1 MKQKKIMQG
10 ILDQLP
16 DEQRLCVLMYY
27 YDELSVKEIAETL
40 GCSTGTVKSRLNYA
54 RKYIKKEVEKQEK
67 KGTKLYSIAP
77 ISFLIWMLHSQEN
90 TVQAK
95 AAEPSVWKAV
105 QTKAGMLE
113 HETGKKVGKAVVGK
127 AAKTGAKGITS
138 KIAAGAVAVSL
149 AGTGVGI
156 GYMKTHSKP
165 TGAVEFNH
173 HYYKVFSGE
182 YTWSE
187 AEKQCEEQ
195 GGHLVTITS
204 EGEQNFINSL
214 IDSDSCVWIGGK
226 RNTKNLWVW
235 VTGEEWKYEN
245 WASGEPNNSSNMIS
259 NENRVV
265 IWNNSGQW
273 NDLNDKN
280 IEEQNGFVCE
290 WA

>member
-1 MKQKKIMQG
+1 
-10 ILDQLP
+10 
-16 DEQRLCVLMYY
+16 
-27 YDELSVKEIAETL
+27 
-40 GCSTGTVKSRLNYA
+40 
-54 RKYIKKEVEKQEK
+54 
-67 KGTKLYSIAP
+67 
-77 ISFLIWMLHSQEN
+77 
-90 TVQAK
+90 
-95 AAEPSVWKAV
+95 
-105 QTKAGMLE
+105 
-113 HETGKKVGKAVVGK
+113 
-127 AAKTGAKGITS
+127 
-138 KIAAGAVAVSL
+138 
-149 AGTGVGI
+149 
-156 GYMKTHSKP
+156 MKTHSKP

-214 IDSDSCVWIGGK
+214 INSDSCVWIGGK
-226 RNTKNLWVW
+226 RNTKNVWVW

-245 WASGEPNNSSNMIS
+245 WAPGEPNNSSNMIS

-290 WA
+290 WE